1 MEIAT
6 TITELRYALD
16 TLFFLISGALV
27 MWMAAGFAMLEAGLV
42 RSKNT
47 TEILTKNVC
56 LFAIAC
62 TMYLIVG
69 YHIMYVDNS
78 DGGWLP
84 SVGALIGEQ
93 AVDADHS
100 LESDF
105 FFQVV
110 FVATAMSVVSG
121 AVAERMKLWSFLIFS
136 VVLTAFIYPMEGY
149 WTWGGG
155 FLSEAGFSDFAGS
168 GIVHMAGAAAALAG
182 VLLLGARKG
191 KYGKNGEIYPIPG
204 SNMPLATLGTFILWF
219 GWFGFNGGSVI
230 HPDEN
235 LAKIFSNTA
244 ISACTGGFSALLL
257 SWNIHSMRGTR
268 YILNGLLAGLVSI
281 SASANI
287 ANLAGAVAIGAVGGC
302 ISVILVSVLE
312 KLRLDDVV
320 SAVPVH
326 LGGGVWGTLAVALF
340 APIDQLNAAS
350 RMDQLLIQLTGIA
363 STALWVVGVS
373 YPLLKLINHFH
384 PLRVSAQTETIGLNF
399 GEHGMKDEL
408 IDLMEQFD
416 RVVKNH
422 DEEKHLAVDH
432 GSSYSNLSMTYNY
445 LLDSTN
451 KHFRKKEQELLRMAS
466 LDPLTGIANRRV
478 YEQAMENTMS
488 QSHERDEDFAL
499 LVLDIDYFKQYNDH
513 YGHQLGDYCLQNICQ
528 ALSRITSRKRDVF
541 ARIGGEEFAF
551 ILRNTTIEEAKKV
564 AEALR
569 NEVEKLEIP
578 HAHADCDFVTVS
590 IGGALWDGRINLP
603 HTALF
608 DEADRALFKAKS
620 KGRNQVMFFSEFAE

>member
-1 MEIAT
+1 MIESE
-6 TITELRYALD
+6 TISITWILLC
-16 TLFFLISGALV
+16 TALV
-27 MWMAAGFAMLEAGLV
+27 LLMQPGFTCFESGLV
-42 RSKNT
+42 RNKNN
-47 TEILTKNVC
+47 INVSLKNVADFC
-56 LFAIAC
+56 VSGLF
-62 TMYLIVG
+62 Y
-69 YHIMYVDNS
+69 
-78 DGGWLP
+78 W
-84 SVGALIGEQ
+84 LIGFGFMYGESWNGWIGTDLYVLSEQ
-93 AVDADHS
+93 TVPLILA
-100 LESDF
+100 F
-105 FFQVV
+105 FLFQMM
-110 FVATAMSVVSG
+110 FCGTAATILSG
-121 AVAERMKLWSFLIFS
+121 AVAERMRFTGYLISSLITATLLFP
-136 VVLTAFIYPMEGY
+136 VVGHWIWNGTHIKSTGMGWLAER
-149 WTWGGG
+149 G
-155 FLSEAGFSDFAGS
+155 FMDFAGS
-168 GIVHMAGAAAALAG
+168 TVVHSVGGWIALVAIIV
-182 VLLLGARKG
+182 VGARLGRFTEDG
-191 KYGKNGEIYPIPG
+191 KPREMYSQNL
-204 SNMPLATLGTFILWF
+204 PLSALGTFLLFI

-320 SAVPVH
+320 SAIPVH

-340 APIDQLNAAS
+340 APIDQLNVAS
-350 RMDQLLIQLTGIA
+350 RIDQLLIQLTGIA

-416 RVVKNH
+416 RVVKNY
-422 DEEKHLAVDH
+422 DEEKHLEVDH

-499 LVLDIDYFKQYNDH
+499 LILDIDYFKQYNDH

-569 NEVEKLEIP
+569 YEVEKLEIP